1 MQLVTFWTL
10 ERKIRFR
17 LIRFLSCVCVEI
29 VMADLPVEQA
39 PDLPSVIKAAIIED
53 RRDLREG
60 LTILINGTPGYRC
73 VGSFRSMEEALP
85 HIGSDV
91 PHVALVDIGLP
102 GMSGIEGIRLLRE
115 RYPNLALLVLSVY
128 DDDERVFD
136 ALCAGACGYLLKH
149 TAPARLLES
158 LKEAISGGAP
168 MSPEVARRV
177 LAIFREIRPP
187 EHADYQLTAHEKRLL
202 KLLVEGHT
210 FKSIAPQLGLT
221 VHSVAFHMH
230 RVYEKLQV
238 HSKSEA
244 VAKAMRDRLV

>member
-1 MQLVTFWTL
+1 MDILHSQIETIMTDVL
-10 ERKIRFR
+10 EQSAR
-17 LIRFLSCVCVEI
+17 
-29 VMADLPVEQA
+29 A
-39 PDLPSVIKAAIIED
+39 LPSIIKAAVIDD

-60 LTILINGTPGYRC
+60 LRILINGTPGYQC
-73 VGSFRSMEEALP
+73 VGSFRSMEEALDQ
-85 HIGSDV
+85 IGRDL

-115 RYPNLALLVLSVY
+115 RYPGLALLVLSVY
-128 DDDERVFD
+128 DDDERVFE

-149 TAPARLLES
+149 TTPVRLLES
-158 LKEAISGGAP
+158 LKEAINGGAP

-202 KLLVEGHT
+202 KLLVEGHN
-210 FKSIAPQLGLT
+210 FKAIAPQLGVT
-221 VHSVAFHMH
+221 VHTVAFHMQ
-230 RVYEKLQV
+230 RIYEKLQV

-244 VAKAMRDRLV
+244 VAKAMRERLIN

>member
-1 MQLVTFWTL
+1 MSSWP
-10 ERKIRFR
+10 RFPR
-17 LIRFLSCVCVEI
+17 ITS
-29 VMADLPVEQA
+29 A
-39 PDLPSVIKAAIIED
+39 PALPSIIKAAVIDD

-60 LTILINGTPGYRC
+60 LTILINGTPGYQC
-73 VGSFRSMEEALP
+73 VGSFRSMEEALAQ
-85 HIGSDV
+85 IGRDL

-115 RYPNLALLVLSVY
+115 RYPGLALLVLSVY
-128 DDDERVFD
+128 DDDERVFE

-149 TAPARLLES
+149 TTPVRLLES
-158 LKEAISGGAP
+158 LKEAINGGAP

-202 KLLVEGHT
+202 KLLVEGHN
-210 FKSIAPQLGLT
+210 FKAIAPQLGVT
-221 VHSVAFHMH
+221 VHTVAFHMQ
-230 RVYEKLQV
+230 RIYEKLQV

>member
-1 MQLVTFWTL
+1 MTDIAEQPA
-10 ERKIRFR
+10 R
-17 LIRFLSCVCVEI
+17 L
-29 VMADLPVEQA
+29 LPA
-39 PDLPSVIKAAIIED
+39 IIKAAIIED

-85 HIGSDV
+85 EIGRDL

-102 GMSGIEGIRLLRE
+102 GISGIEGIRQLRE
-115 RYPNLALLVLSVY
+115 RFPGLALLVLSVY
-128 DDDERVFD
+128 DDDEKVFE

-149 TAPARLLES
+149 TTPARLLEA
-158 LKEAISGGAP
+158 LKEAINGGAP

-187 EHADYQLTAHEKRLL
+187 ERADYHLTAHEKRLL
-202 KLLVEGHT
+202 KLLVEGHN
-210 FKSIAPQLGLT
+210 FKAIAPQLGVT
-221 VHSVAFHMH
+221 VHTVAFHMQ
-230 RVYEKLQV
+230 RIYEKLQV

>member
-1 MQLVTFWTL
+1 MTDVL
-10 ERKIRFR
+10 EQSAR
-17 LIRFLSCVCVEI
+17 
-29 VMADLPVEQA
+29 A
-39 PDLPSVIKAAIIED
+39 LPSIIKAAVIDD

-60 LTILINGTPGYRC
+60 LRILINGTPGYQC
-73 VGSFRSMEEALP
+73 VGSFRSMEEALAQ
-85 HIGSDV
+85 IGRDL

-115 RYPNLALLVLSVY
+115 RYPGLALLVLSVY
-128 DDDERVFD
+128 DDDERVFE

-149 TAPARLLES
+149 TTPVRLLES
-158 LKEAISGGAP
+158 LKEAINGGAP

-177 LAIFREIRPP
+177 LAIFRETRPP

-202 KLLVEGHT
+202 KLLVEGHN
-210 FKSIAPQLGLT
+210 FKAIAPQLGVT
-221 VHSVAFHMH
+221 VHTVAFHMQ
-230 RVYEKLQV
+230 RIYEKLQV